1 MSKNPYKI
9 LNVSPT
15 ASDEVIENAYLEL
28 QKKYD
33 PRRYGS
39 EPDLAALAK
48 ERAEEIK
55 AAYDEICRLRG
66 IGAFAE
72 PEGKKKQEKREEPRT
87 DSGAFGRQSSTGSS
101 GQRGYSDAARQRFFE
116 IRNAIN
122 SGNIHGAEQML
133 NTMEY
138 ADRGAEW
145 FFLCGCV
152 QMKKGNYVDAQRS
165 FDTAHSMDPSNQ
177 EYWQFKEQARNR
189 AGNFGGGYRTSD
201 GNGSTCDMCS
211 TLILADC
218 CCECMGGDLISCC

>member
-33 PRRYGS
+33 PHRYGS

-48 ERAEEIK
+48 ERAEEVK

-72 PEGKKKQEKREEPRT
+72 TKEDKKEKREESRNAYGANRGQEGGANGYGQRSY
-87 DSGAFGRQSSTGSS
+87 SGAAG
-101 GQRGYSDAARQRFFE
+101 QRFFE

-122 SGNIHGAEQML
+122 SGNIRGAEQML
-133 NTMEY
+133 NTMDY
-138 ADRGAEW
+138 TDRNAEW
-145 FFLCGCV
+145 FFLTGCV

-165 FDTAHSMDPSNQ
+165 FETAHTMDPNNQ

-189 AGNFGGGYRTSD
+189 AGNFGGGYRTS
-201 GNGSTCDMCS
+201 GGSGSTCDMCS